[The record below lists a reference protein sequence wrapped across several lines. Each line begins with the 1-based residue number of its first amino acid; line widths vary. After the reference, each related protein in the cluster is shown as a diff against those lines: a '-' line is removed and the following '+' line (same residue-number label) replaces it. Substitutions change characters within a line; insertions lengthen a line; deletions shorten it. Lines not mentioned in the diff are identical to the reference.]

1 MLLHN
6 LIIKIRLSL
15 LLTSTIRMFAHA
27 PMMLTILLSF
37 LAITILTSKL
47 FLATAQK
54 LQAMLFKAL
63 LELYLLS

>member
-1 MLLHN
+1 
-6 LIIKIRLSL
+6 
-15 LLTSTIRMFAHA
+15 MFAHA

-54 LQAMLFKAL
+54 LQAMLFKTL